1 MSGTLDRDRR
11 RFFGTAA
18 ATLAAVELAAI
29 GSAHAQ
35 SGELQGELR
44 GGPRANPSLGPLKQI
59 APGGLNVGYAEAG
72 PAGGAPGILLH
83 GWAHDIHSLV
93 EVAPFL
99 SAAGFKGVGPDLR
112 GHGTTPSL
120 A

>member
-1 MSGTLDRDRR
+1 MFTRDWRPFIEGNTRAAPRTSERKAAWAVQLKKQCLRRRAARMSGTLDRDRR

-44 GGPRANPSLGPLKQI
+44 GGPPAKTSPRPLEQNAPRGPKCRH
-59 APGGLNVGYAEAG
+59 P
-72 PAGGAPGILLH
+72 P
-83 GWAHDIHSLV
+83 
-93 EVAPFL
+93 
-99 SAAGFKGVGPDLR
+99 
-112 GHGTTPSL
+112 
-120 A
+120 

>member
-59 APGGLNVGYAEAG
+59 AAGLLNVGYAEAG
-72 PAGGAPGILLH
+72 PPGGAPVILLH
-83 GWAHDIHSLV
+83 GLPYHIPSFF
-93 EVAPFL
+93 EVPPL
-99 SAAGFKGVGPDLR
+99 LAARGSTGGVTQL
-112 GHGTTPSL
+112 
-120 A
+120 

>member
-1 MSGTLDRDRR
+1 MFTRDWRPFIEGNTRAAPRTSERKAAWAVQLKKQCLRRKAARMSGTLDRDRR

-35 SGELQGELR
+35 SGELQGELQGELR

-59 APGGLNVGYAEAG
+59 AAGVLN
-72 PAGGAPGILLH
+72 
-83 GWAHDIHSLV
+83 
-93 EVAPFL
+93 
-99 SAAGFKGVGPDLR
+99 
-112 GHGTTPSL
+112 
-120 A
+120 